1 MSHQTILWIIFAIVV
16 PAALVLDLVIFHRRS
31 RVVKLKEALVWCAV
45 WISLALIFN
54 IVIYFLYG
62 HDKALTFLTAY
73 LVEESLS
80 VDNLFVFLMI
90 FSYFAVPAI
99 YQRKVLF
106 WGILGAIIMRGIFIV
121 TGLTLITRLHWI
133 IYLFGAFLVFT
144 GIRLSTGKD
153 QEIHPE
159 KNPVLR
165 LARRFMPITHDYEG
179 ERFWVKKNGR
189 RLFTPLFLV
198 LLVIETTDI
207 VFAVDSVPAVLS
219 VTLDPLIVYTS
230 NIFAILGLRS
240 IFFVLAGIV
249 QRLYYL
255 HYGLSAILI
264 FLGFKMLTSAIYKMP
279 TGISLGVVA
288 FILSLSVV
296 ASLLRPKK
304 PEGIPAAAR
313 SVSAKENKESAD

>member
-1 MSHQTILWIIFAIVV
+1 MSHQTILWLIFAIVV
-16 PAALVLDLVIFHRRS
+16 PAALVLDLVVFHRRS
-31 RVVKLKEALVWCAV
+31 RVVKLKEALLWSAV

-54 IVIYFLYG
+54 IAIYFLYG

-90 FSYFAVPAI
+90 FSYFSVPAM

-106 WGILGAIIMRGIFIV
+106 WGILGAIIMRAIFIV
-121 TGLTLITRLHWI
+121 TGLTLIERLHWV
-133 IYLFGAFLVFT
+133 IYVFGAFLVFT

-153 QEIHPE
+153 REIHPE

-165 LARRFMPITHDYEG
+165 LARRFLPITDDYEG
-179 ERFWVKKNGR
+179 ERFWVKRNGR

-219 VTLDPLIVYTS
+219 ITSDPLIVYTS

-240 IFFVLAGIV
+240 IFFALAGV
-249 QRLYYL
+249 MQRFHYL

-279 TGISLGVVA
+279 TEISLVVVA
-288 FILSLSVV
+288 SILSLSVI

-304 PEGIPAAAR
+304 PEGIPTPAH
-313 SVSAKENKESAD
+313 SAEESKDDAD